1 MTTEE
6 ERLGAEIPF
15 WIFGQQKWVS
25 GIGRT
30 TTCAE
35 VSIDHGLINYK
46 DQQSKM
52 ASSNKKLT
60 CKGTL

>member
-35 VSIDHGLINYK
+35 VSIDHGLLNNTTTK
-46 DQQSKM
+46 AKWRHL
-52 ASSNKKLT
+52 KKN
-60 CKGTL
+60 